1 MPNYKSNNI
10 SKEKIKSFLH
20 MSLIFNPNVNTRQLS
35 TEIYELNQIFL
46 KKLPLLPP
54 NNEKKMSSSASLP
67 PRNPTRF

>member
-1 MPNYKSNNI
+1 
-10 SKEKIKSFLH
+10 